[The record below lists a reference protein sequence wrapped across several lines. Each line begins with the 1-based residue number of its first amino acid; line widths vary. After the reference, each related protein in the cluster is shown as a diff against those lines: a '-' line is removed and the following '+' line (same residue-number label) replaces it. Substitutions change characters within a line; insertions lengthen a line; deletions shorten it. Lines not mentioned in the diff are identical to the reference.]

1 MKAVINIA
9 VHILRLFPT
18 ISDMLFPSCHLFM
31 AFFSFDYFAAKVA
44 NKMQLTKFLRRF
56 FSFVRKKG
64 NIVSIIE
71 CNLLDIYLEVCVFF
85 RTFAA

>member
-1 MKAVINIA
+1 
-9 VHILRLFPT
+9 
-18 ISDMLFPSCHLFM
+18 
-31 AFFSFDYFAAKVA
+31 
-44 NKMQLTKFLRRF
+44 MQLTKFLRRF